1 VSPDLSPLAA
11 PVLLLGLAGLLASCR
26 EAPPEPPLLDSGAR
40 VLIHGGTI
48 HTGDPAQPEVE
59 ALVLEHGRVVV
70 AGSRAD
76 AEVYREG
83 AEMIDLA
90 GATVTPGLIDAH
102 LHLEGIGWREIRLDV
117 TGTASLAE
125 VQEAL
130 RRYAEANP
138 GASWLR
144 GRGWDQ
150 NDWPETA
157 WPTAADLDAVVAD
170 RPVALSRIDG
180 HALWVNSAAL
190 EAAGITAATRDPEG
204 GRLIRDESG
213 APTGIL
219 VDRAEEL
226 VEEVIP
232 TASRERRKEAL
243 LAGARA
249 CARSGLTMVHD
260 MGVDREGLEIY
271 RGLAAEG
278 ALPVRVLAYIGGPG
292 ELLDEYLERGPET
305 GPRLAV
311 RGVKLYADG
320 ALGSRGAALL
330 EDYSDEEGNRGLVV
344 TPIEEI
350 RAITEACLRSGLQVA
365 THAIGD
371 RANRLVL
378 DAYAQALEAVPEA
391 RDPRLRVEHAQILHP
406 DDLARFAGL
415 GVIASMQ
422 PTHATSDAPWAGRRL
437 GESRLVGAYAWRS
450 LREEGALLAFGSDAP
465 VESERPALGL
475 LAAVT
480 RQDPEG
486 RPPGGFLPEQRL
498 TALEALAAFTRGAAY
513 ASYDESRLGM
523 LRVGFAADLVLWPA
537 DPLEAAPTEL
547 AGLAP
552 LRVISAGRTVFRA
565 EEAP

>member
-1 VSPDLSPLAA
+1 MSLELPSLVPLVLSLAL
-11 PVLLLGLAGLLASCR
+11 VGLLAACR
-26 EAPPEPPLLDSGAR
+26 EEPPELPLLESGAR
-40 VLIHGGTI
+40 ILIHGGTI
-48 HTGDPAQPEVE
+48 HTGDPAQPQVE
-59 ALVLEHGRVVV
+59 ALVIEHGRVVV

-83 AEMIDLA
+83 AEMVDLE

-102 LHLEGIGWREIRLDV
+102 LHLEGIGWREVRLNL
-117 TGTASLAE
+117 TGTGSLAE

-130 RRYAEANP
+130 RRYAAENPEA
-138 GASWLR
+138 AWLR

-150 NDWPETA
+150 NDWPESV
-157 WPTAADLDAVVAD
+157 WPTAADLDAAVAD

-190 EAAGITAATRDPEG
+190 EAAGISADTRDPEG

-226 VEEVIP
+226 VGGVIP
-232 TASRERRKEAL
+232 PASREERRAAL

-260 MGVDREGLEIY
+260 MGVDRGALELY
-271 RGLAAEG
+271 RELVEAGE
-278 ALPVRVLAYIGGPG
+278 LPVRVLAYLDGPG
-292 ELLDEYLERGPET
+292 ELLDEYLEKGPEV
-305 GPRLAV
+305 GRRLSV

-344 TPIEEI
+344 TPGEEI
-350 RAITEACLRSGLQVA
+350 EAIAEACLRSGLQVA

-378 DAYAQALEAVPEA
+378 DAYARALEAVPGA
-391 RDPRLRVEHAQILHP
+391 RDPRLRVEHAQVLHP
-406 DDLARFAGL
+406 GDLTRFSEL

-422 PTHATSDAPWAGRRL
+422 PTHATSDASWAGLRL
-437 GESRLVGAYAWRS
+437 GEARLAGAYAWRDLLES
-450 LREEGALLAFGSDAP
+450 GAILAFGSDAP

-475 LAAVT
+475 LAAIT
-480 RQDPEG
+480 RQDAPG
-486 RPPGGFLPEQRL
+486 RPAGGFLPEQRL
-498 TALEALAAFTRGAAY
+498 SADEALAAFTRGGAF
-513 ASYDESRLGM
+513 ASFEESRLGM
-523 LRVGFAADLVLWPA
+523 LRVGFAADLVVWPV
-537 DPLEAAPTEL
+537 DPLECPPEEL
-547 AGLAP
+547 PGLAP
-552 LRVISAGRTVFRA
+552 LRVLSEGRTVHRGGGV
-565 EEAP
+565 P